1 MTQEKFSDT
10 ITELDC
16 DILDRYF
23 LMKQS
28 LTEKKKAQKRAFITW
43 ASLAACFALVAT
55 LGVMSGN
62 TSTNPSAAAVI
73 NYGPFIFMPILLVSL
88 ISSCFSLAKRKNM
101 LVLNAI
107 LWISVSCLNVLGVYL
122 YSHFGGFN
130 MMGHLPIIL
139 ASSNIG
145 IILSIA
151 AITSLGRK
159 PKAWWA
165 KLLLVL
171 LISVVSIMVSA
182 LAHNVIL
189 TLFSGDMFTIA

>member
-1 MTQEKFSDT
+1 MTQEKFSNA

-88 ISSCFSLAKRKNM
+88 LSSCFSLAKRKNM

-107 LWISVSCLNVLGVYL
+107 LWISVSFLNVLGVYL

-151 AITSLGRK
+151 SITSLGRK
-159 PKAWWA
+159 TKSWWA

-182 LAHNVIL
+182 LAHNVIRML
-189 TLFSGDMFTIA
+189 GSSDMFTIA